1 MPDLIA
7 HRIPSALATGHGL
20 HRPSPERRPIAVMTP
35 ATSRI
40 LSLVVAIL
48 VGLPGCATRG
58 ITTSSQAPSTF
69 AGQAKGWIRT
79 ELYMGAV
86 PAEDWKRFLADSVTP
101 RFPDGFTVLD
111 AYGQWRAPGGEIRSL
126 PSRVLVLL
134 HPPDTASETG
144 IEEVRSEFK
153 KRFGHISVLRASA
166 PAAVGF

>member
-1 MPDLIA
+1 MPALIS

-20 HRPSPERRPIAVMTP
+20 NRPYPGRRPIVVMTP

-40 LSLVVAIL
+40 HSLLVAIL
-48 VGLPGCATRG
+48 VGLPGCATQSP
-58 ITTSSQAPSTF
+58 TSSLAPSTF
-69 AGQAKGWIRT
+69 ADQAKGWIRT

-86 PAEDWKRFLADSVTP
+86 PAEDWKRFLADTVTP

-111 AYGQWRAPGGEIRSL
+111 AYGQWRAPSGEIRSL